1 MAEANVKFKPGQ
13 DLTLTAGAAI
23 TGGQLVMVSTAADN
37 TVIPTSGVVST
48 WLGTARQ
55 DAASGEKVV
64 VVRGGGP
71 VVWLTSSGAIT
82 RGARVV
88 PAAAGVVTT
97 IGASDEDTAVGTAL
111 TTAASNRVLVALD
124 R

>member
-1 MAEANVKFKPGQ
+1 MADHSPKFAPGK
-13 DLTLTAGAAI
+13 DFTLTAGAAI
-23 TGGQLVMVSTAADN
+23 TGKQLLMVSTAADN

-48 WLGTARQ
+48 WLGVARQ
-55 DAASGEKVV
+55 DTASGDKVV
-64 VVRGGGP
+64 VTRGG
-71 VVWLTSSGAIT
+71 VQWLISSGAIV

-88 PAAAGVVTT
+88 PGAAGVVTT

-111 TTAASNRVLVALD
+111 TTAANNLVLVAMD